1 MVGWPAHVSLAGMQ
15 PYHPPDRSPRAVR
28 LLRLTSIASPVVACV
43 LLLAKAWAF
52 SGTGSV
58 AVLSSMADS
67 LLDLMAALIT
77 LFAIAYALIPAD
89 DEHRFGHGKSEAL
102 AALFQVVLIVGS
114 AVFVG
119 REAIARLLDPQL
131 VVHVQVGVAV
141 MLFAMLL
148 TSALLALQYH
158 VARLTGSLA
167 LRADAA
173 HYRSDLLSNAAV
185 AVGLL
190 IAVRPGF
197 GWVDAA
203 CGLGV
208 AGYIAY
214 SAVDVL
220 RQAVDVLLD
229 RELPDE
235 FRAQVTGTVMQHPQV
250 HGVHDLRTRHSG
262 TARFVQLHLEL
273 DPALALSDAHR
284 IGDEI
289 EAHLHTLMGPMDVLI
304 HLDPAYEPASHTL
317 AGVKTGWASSSDRAQ
332 AV

>member
-1 MVGWPAHVSLAGMQ
+1 MQ
-15 PYHPPDRSPRAVR
+15 HSYSPDRSPRAVR
-28 LLRLTSIASPVVACV
+28 LLRLTSIASPLVASV
-43 LLLAKAWAF
+43 LLLAKAWAW
-52 SGTGSV
+52 SDTGSV

-77 LFAIAYALIPAD
+77 MFAIAYALVPAD

-102 AALFQVVLIVGS
+102 AALFQVVLIVAS
-114 AVFVG
+114 AAFVA
-119 REAIARLLDPQL
+119 REAILRLLDPQAI
-131 VVHVQVGVAV
+131 VHAQTGVAV

-148 TSALLALQYH
+148 TSALLALQYY

-185 AVGLL
+185 AIGLL
-190 IAVRPGF
+190 LAVRPGF

-203 CGLGV
+203 CGLAV
-208 AGYIAY
+208 AGYILF

-229 RELPDE
+229 RELPE
-235 FRAQVTGTVMQHPQV
+235 SFRAQVTEAVLAHPQARGA
-250 HGVHDLRTRHSG
+250 HELRTRHSG
-262 TARFVQLHLEL
+262 SARFVQLHLEL
-273 DPALALSDAHR
+273 DPALPLADAHR
-284 IGDEI
+284 IGDEV
-289 EAHLHTLMGPMDVLI
+289 EAQLQAKLGPMDVLI
-304 HLDPAYEPASHTL
+304 HLDPAHEPLSRSA
-317 AGVKTGWASSSDRAQ
+317 KTGWGPSCGPAQ